1 MALDIWAT
9 IDGVVHLAAG
19 RLCAARAAIESLPP
33 PQRTGVTEPDM
44 IRMVILTEVAART
57 DDRTLLQQMVN
68 DARDAYSTG
77 SSAVRRGAAHVLAL
91 AAWQRDDVHDA
102 MRWLGGDITLFESP
116 IWPQVLDR
124 VIFSARVASAAGD
137 AGLRARVLQA
147 TELLERERPAIPL
160 FTGVARYARGILE
173 RDAQALVAAADI
185 LQSSSRPLLYAAAA
199 EDAGAELART
209 DHPDKALDQLNAAFD
224 TYLHHEALAD
234 ARRVGRELR
243 RLGVQRRI
251 VSQPRAKA
259 GWDSLTD
266 SELKVVNLIAQGVTN
281 RSVATQLHLSLHTVK
296 NHVHN
301 AFAKL
306 GINSRAQLTQ
316 LMPGSD

>member
-1 MALDIWAT
+1 M
-9 IDGVVHLAAG
+9 V
-19 RLCAARAAIESLPP
+19 
-33 PQRTGVTEPDM
+33 RT
-44 IRMVILTEVAART
+44 VILAEVAVRT

-68 DARDAYSTG
+68 DARDAYPTG
-77 SSAVRRGAAHVLAL
+77 SSVVRRGAAHVLAL

-102 MRWLGGDITLFESP
+102 MRWLGGITLFGSP
-116 IWPQVLDR
+116 LWPQVLDQ
-124 VIFSARVASAAGD
+124 VILGARVASAAGD

-147 TELLERERPAIPL
+147 TDLLERERPAIPL
-160 FTGVARYARGILE
+160 FTGVAGYARGILE
-173 RDAQALVAAADI
+173 RDAQALLAAADV

-199 EDAGAELART
+199 EDAGAELAHADRGEE
-209 DHPDKALDQLNAAFD
+209 ALDQLNAAFD

-251 VSQPRAKA
+251 VSQPRAKT

-266 SELKVVNLIAQGVTN
+266 SELTVVNLIAQGVTN
-281 RSVATQLHLSLHTVK
+281 RYVATQLHLSLHTVK